1 MNKINGL
8 YIFIQWLKE
17 NILKIFVVL
26 LAPVLYNFVAYLYDR
41 DLNGIIYASIIW
53 LFLGSSAFLISFIK
67 YKDKINRLNQIKLN
81 VENMCGELTSA
92 DSIEESLYQE
102 IIAELDYIK
111 RNAVENIKKRENE
124 MNDYY
129 NLWVHQIKTPIAAM
143 KLLLQSQESAAM
155 NNSIYDEN
163 NILLRQELFKIEQYA
178 EMVLQFLRLESISSD
193 FRLEECD
200 LYELT
205 KQAVKKYSISFIGK
219 KLTLNFEPFEV
230 SVITDEKWLSLVIEQ
245 VLSNALKY
253 TKQGSITIS
262 ADEEQKLLV
271 IKDTGIGINGEDLPR
286 IFDKGFTGYNG
297 RIDKRSTGIG
307 LYLCKQV
314 INRLLNK
321 IWVESELGK
330 GTAVYIDLHRET
342 YEDI

>member
-1 MNKINGL
+1 MDKLNGFL
-8 YIFIQWLKE
+8 IFIQWLKE
-17 NILKIFVVL
+17 NLLKIFMAL
-26 LAPVLYNFVAYLYDR
+26 FAPAIYNFVGYLYER
-41 DLNGIIYASIIW
+41 ELKGILYASVIW
-53 LFLGSSAFLISFIK
+53 LFLAASAFLISFIK
-67 YKDKINRLNQIKLN
+67 YKDKMNRLYQIKIN
-81 VENMCGELTSA
+81 FESMCGELPVA
-92 DSIEESLYQE
+92 ESLEEGLYQD

-111 RNAVENIKKRENE
+111 RDAIENVKKRENE
-124 MNDYY
+124 MSDYY

-143 KLLLQSQESAAM
+143 KLLLQSQESIAT
-155 NNSIYDEN
+155 NNSIYDDN

-193 FRLEECD
+193 FMFEEYD
-200 LYELT
+200 LYELA

-219 KLTLNFEPFEV
+219 KLTLNFEPFKAG
-230 SVITDEKWLSLVIEQ
+230 VITDEKWLSLVIEQ

-262 ADEEQKLLV
+262 ADTQKKLLI
-271 IKDTGIGINGEDLPR
+271 IKDTGIGINSEDLPR

-297 RIDKRSTGIG
+297 RMDKRSTGIG

-314 INRLLNK
+314 MNRLSSS
-321 IWVESELGK
+321 IWVESEIGK
-330 GTAVYIDLHRET
+330 GTAVYMDLNREK